1 MHFSEEKTIPGL
13 EQTITSYT
21 DESCRSFWIG
31 EPQFWVASVVA
42 LTWPYRWLFRLRTAH
57 SSFVITKVLYSTK
70 PIAKGTVRAYKES
83 VVEDTHINVDIES
96 ATTIPI
102 DVHM

>member
-13 EQTITSYT
+13 EQTISSYT
-21 DESCRSFWIG
+21 DESCRSLWIG
-31 EPQFWVASVVA
+31 EPQFWIASILA

-57 SSFVITKVLYSTK
+57 SSFVITKVLYRTRPTTQTS
-70 PIAKGTVRAYKES
+70 VRAYKES
-83 VVEDTHINVDIES
+83 ALEDTHINVDIES
-96 ATTIPI
+96 TTTIPI